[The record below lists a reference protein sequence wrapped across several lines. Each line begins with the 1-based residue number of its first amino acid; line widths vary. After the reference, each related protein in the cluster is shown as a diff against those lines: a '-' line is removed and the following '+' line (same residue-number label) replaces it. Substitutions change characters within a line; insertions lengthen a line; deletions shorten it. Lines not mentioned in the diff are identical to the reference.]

1 MGVSQP
7 VIGWREHPVLGI
19 WHRRRRDRRQLFADD
34 AVCEVIKVQVILV
47 IAEWVFNF
55 LAGNQEAE
63 EKKARNDG
71 PGNSHIPERWPK
83 LEGLVA
89 HVNRQIWSG

>member
-1 MGVSQP
+1 MWGVSYRM
-7 VIGWREHPVLGI
+7 GLDGKWGSEGTTRGRGTL
-19 WHRRRRDRRQLFADD
+19 LT
-34 AVCEVIKVQVILV
+34 
-47 IAEWVFNF
+47 FNF

-63 EKKARNDG
+63 EKKALKTAISGERGAVIRGRTYRNDG

-89 HVNRQIWSG
+89 HVSRQIWSG